1 MNDNAKTKRSFL
13 SRVTLFSKN
22 HPVLVFVVLSGCF
35 LLLPSV
41 SYAGVWDFLSDPLVK
56 GAKYLIYALYWFFS
70 LFVNLASAL
79 FVWTID
85 TKTFS
90 DLMNNGAIYMVWLT
104 VRDFCNIFFI
114 LVLLFSA
121 FATIFQLEKYEWKK
135 TIPLL
140 IIMAL
145 LVNFSFPISRFVI
158 DLANVPMYFFAQNTV
173 GESGNISSLSS
184 SLLGASNIRDVILP
198 NSQAPDKNVTDYDFV
213 QLLVATVCMFLF
225 GISFLVLAVLMLIR
239 LIALVILVMFS
250 PIGFVGLITPALHK
264 FASDWWNKLFKWAFY
279 GPIAVMLVLVAVV
292 VMKAAGSVGT
302 TMKPLVGDSVSNDF
316 LASSLFLAIPIVL
329 FWIAITQAEKYSNDM
344 SGLGIKFGSNMGR
357 KVGGWARKGAWGAA
371 MYIPKQTGIAGG
383 IKQAWQDRMSG
394 FKDSREKR
402 ERATAGVFGGDRAR
416 ARIDQENKKLV
427 DEASKKKNMVDLSP
441 DELKK
446 IVASGTKHE
455 KVAALTE
462 LAGRGLATGSDL
474 NDVRKLFGVDS
485 QVTRSFEAKMRAFDP
500 VSVFTDIKGTLN
512 KGRLESFVGSGQI
525 DWKKISDKSLT
536 PELLQY
542 AFKAKTISN
551 KDLDDLRSKGTE
563 YTNAIKKNLDVAIES
578 MDKEN
583 GGKWDLTNDIQRN
596 IQSAYL
602 AQTGKFHA
610 TMERTPDSSFMKTDS
625 SGVVSTSS
633 RVEAKGDLLA
643 RADAN
648 VLKRMD
654 KSLIDSS
661 PAGVQN
667 LTVLLERMSAGK
679 YAEIITEMEKSG
691 VAQAAVAKD
700 MNDYIRSLT
709 GATGN
714 AARLKGVA
722 DKDHRLA
729 HLR

>member
-1 MNDNAKTKRSFL
+1 M
-13 SRVTLFSKN
+13 VLF
-22 HPVLVFVVLSGCF
+22 VALLGCF
-35 LLLPSV
+35 LLVPGHFAQ
-41 SYAGVWDFLSDPLVK
+41 AGFWSWVGDSLKDVVI
-56 GAKYLIYALYWFFS
+56 AILYGVFWFFS
-70 LFVNLASAL
+70 LFVAIAAGL
-79 FVWTID
+79 FVWVLD
-85 TKTFS
+85 TNTFS
-90 DLMNNGAIYMVWLT
+90 SIMNNGAIYTVWLT

-135 TIPLL
+135 TLPTL

-173 GESGNISSLSS
+173 GGSGTISNISEGLLS
-184 SLLGASNIRDVILP
+184 ASNIRGVILP
-198 NSQAPDKNVTDYDFV
+198 GSQAPEASALQYDFV
-213 QLLVATVCMFLF
+213 QLLMAVVCMFLF
-225 GISFLVLAVLMLIR
+225 GISFLALSILLLIR

-250 PIGFVGLITPALHK
+250 PIGFVGMITPALHK
-264 FASDWWNKLFKWAFY
+264 FAHDWWDKLFKWAFY
-279 GPIAVMLVLVAVV
+279 GPISVMLVLVALV
-292 VMKAAGSVGT
+292 VMKATSEIFGAT
-302 TMKPLVGDSVSNDF
+302 NKMQNITADSANSSF
-316 LASSLFLAIPIVL
+316 LASVTYLAIPIVL

-344 SGLGIKFGSNMGR
+344 SGLGIKWGSQLGRWMGR
-357 KVGGWARKGAWGAA
+357 KGWHMPITYPLKQSGISGGV
-371 MYIPKQTGIAGG
+371 
-383 IKQAWQDRMSG
+383 KQAWNDRMTALG
-394 FKDSREKR
+394 FGKDALVSRERKWAV
-402 ERATAGVFGGDRAR
+402 RAGGGDA
-416 ARIDQENKKLV
+416 ASTRIDQENKKLV

-446 IVASGTKHE
+446 IVGSGTKHE

-661 PAGVQN
+661 PAGIQN
-667 LTVLLERMSAGK
+667 LTVLMERMSAGK